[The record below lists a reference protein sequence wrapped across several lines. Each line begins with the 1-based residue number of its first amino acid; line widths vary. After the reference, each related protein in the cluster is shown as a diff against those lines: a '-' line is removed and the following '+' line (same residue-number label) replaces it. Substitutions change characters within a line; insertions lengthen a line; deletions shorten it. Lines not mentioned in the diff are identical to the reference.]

1 MKIKKSELKQMIR
14 EAIREELRNSS
25 LREAS
30 FNDPEMQ
37 RKRQKF
43 QDWLRGREIVN
54 EDGLMSSLGRY
65 VDDCLGDCQV
75 PGPDGKSQWTYS
87 GNKLRSKRSTP
98 SNGLVSVYT
107 YTLAHDI
114 PEDFISNGAT
124 GYSDLKQGFKKL
136 QQYPSA
142 HTDCI
147 KLKHDLKC
155 EADRGNGYILT
166 YTLTIIPDWDKC
178 VFWSDSYPDARRGQ
192 TPEDVRGYGI
202 KLPD

>member
-1 MKIKKSELKQMIR
+1 MIR

-43 QDWLRGREIVN
+43 QDWLRGRDIVN

-75 PGPDGKSQWTYS
+75 PGPNGKSQWTYA

-114 PEDFISNGAT
+114 PEDFISDG
-124 GYSDLKQGFKKL
+124 DLDLYTDLNKGFKKL

-142 HTDCI
+142 YKDCI
-147 KLKHDLKC
+147 ELEHKLKC

-166 YTLTIIPDWDKC
+166 YTLTIVPDWDKC